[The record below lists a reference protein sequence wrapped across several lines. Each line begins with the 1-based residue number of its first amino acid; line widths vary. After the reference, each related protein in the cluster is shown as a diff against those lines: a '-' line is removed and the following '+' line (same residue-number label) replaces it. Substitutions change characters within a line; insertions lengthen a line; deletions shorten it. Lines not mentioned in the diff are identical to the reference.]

1 MSDTSAADT
10 NGAANGAGG
19 GAADGAQP
27 QGPQIRI
34 LGQYIKDLSFENPNA
49 PGGFS
54 NEAPQINVSVD
65 VRVPGQKD
73 SDYEIELRLT
83 ADAKVNGTQVFLVE
97 LVYGAVFRLENIPEQ
112 SLQPVLLIECPR
124 ILFPF
129 ARRVIADMTRDGGF
143 PPLMIDPID
152 FAALYRQRLEQ
163 AQSEQQAGQQPGQP
177 SGDA

>member
-1 MSDTSAADT
+1 MSDTSSADT
-10 NGAANGAGG
+10 NGTAAATSNG
-19 GAADGAQP
+19 GAQP
-27 QGPQIRI
+27 PQLRV

-54 NEAPQINVSVD
+54 GDQPQINVSVD
-65 VRVPGQKD
+65 VRVPSQQG
-73 SDYEIELRLT
+73 SDYEIELRLS
-83 ADAKVNGTQVFLVE
+83 ADARVGETQAFLVE

-112 SLQPVLLIECPR
+112 SLQPILLIECPR

-152 FAALYRQRLEQ
+152 FAALYRQRLD
-163 AQSEQQAGQQPGQP
+163 QQQQQQQ
-177 SGDA
+177 

>member
-10 NGAANGAGG
+10 NGAANGAG
-19 GAADGAQP
+19 DGAQP
-27 QGPQIRI
+27 QAPQIRV

-54 NEAPQINVSVD
+54 NQSPQINVAVD

-73 SDYEIELRLT
+73 SDYEVELRLT
-83 ADAKVNGTQVFLVE
+83 ADAKVDGNQVFLVE

-112 SLQPVLLIECPR
+112 GLQPVLLIECPR

-163 AQSEQQAGQQPGQP
+163 AQAEKQAAEE
-177 SGDA
+177 SGAPASDA